1 MHAQLAIS
9 AAARPMPAI
18 MACQQEA
25 DPRVTGKQANL
36 KSMRPQ
42 DLMAVEVDRLLEDV
56 RMAFERDLSTA
67 TRAAGRLAA
76 LLASKLPQQIAAEP
90 ARGGLAPW
98 QKCKVQNYIEDQL
111 ERSILIKDLA
121 KLVSL
126 SSSHFCRAFK
136 ESFGET
142 PHAYIVRARI
152 ERARILMLTTSGSL
166 SEIAFSCGLA
176 DQAHFCRWFRQT
188 IGMTPGAWRRS
199 HAMAAD

>member
-1 MHAQLAIS
+1 MIS
-9 AAARPMPAI
+9 AAARPIQGI
-18 MACQQEA
+18 MACQPGA
-25 DPRVTGKQANL
+25 DPQVADKQAIL
-36 KSMRPQ
+36 KSMRPR
-42 DLMAVEVDRLLEDV
+42 DLMAVEVDKLLDDV
-56 RMAFERDLSTA
+56 RMALERDLGTA

-76 LLASKLPQQIAAEP
+76 LLASKLPQQIATEP

-98 QKCKVQNYIEDQL
+98 QKCKVQNYIEDRL
-111 ERSILIKDLA
+111 EGSILIKDLA

-152 ERARILMLTTSGSL
+152 ERARILMLTTSDSL
-166 SEIAFSCGLA
+166 SEIAYSCGLA

-199 HAMAAD
+199 HAMGA

>member
-1 MHAQLAIS
+1 MHAHLTIS
-9 AAARPMPAI
+9 AAARPIQAI
-18 MACQQEA
+18 LASQQGA
-25 DPRVTGKQANL
+25 DTGATGKQAIL
-36 KSMRPQ
+36 RSMRPQ

-67 TRAAGRLAA
+67 TQAAGRLAA
-76 LLASKLPQQIAAEP
+76 LLASKLPQQISARL

-98 QKCKVQNYIEDQL
+98 QKCKVQNYIEDRL
-111 ERSILIKDLA
+111 EGSILIKDLA

-152 ERARILMLTTSGSL
+152 ERARILMLTTSDSL
-166 SEIAFSCGLA
+166 SQIAFSCGLA

-188 IGMTPGAWRRS
+188 MGMTPGAWRRS
-199 HAMAAD
+199 HAISA

>member
-1 MHAQLAIS
+1 MHAQMTIS
-9 AAARPMPAI
+9 TAARPIPGM
-18 MACQQEA
+18 MACQQGA
-25 DPRVTGKQANL
+25 GPRVAGKQAIVN
-36 KSMRPQ
+36 SMRPQ

-76 LLASKLPQQIAAEP
+76 LLASKLPQQIVAQP

-98 QKCKVQNYIEDQL
+98 QKCKVQNYIEEQL
-111 ERSILIKDLA
+111 EGSILIKDLA

-136 ESFGET
+136 ESFGEA

-152 ERARILMLTTSGSL
+152 ERARILMLTTTDSL
-166 SEIAFSCGLA
+166 SQIAFSCGLA

-199 HAMAAD
+199 HAMGA

>member
-1 MHAQLAIS
+1 MHAQLTIG
-9 AAARPMPAI
+9 AAARSFHGVIASQPG
-18 MACQQEA
+18 
-25 DPRVTGKQANL
+25 TGALLAEKQPVA

-56 RMAFERDLSTA
+56 RMAFTRDLGTA

-76 LLASKLPQQIAAEP
+76 LLASKLPHEAVSGP

-98 QKCKVQNYIEDQL
+98 QKCKVQNYIEDRL
-111 ERSILIKDLA
+111 EGSILIKDLA

-126 SSSHFCRAFK
+126 SASHFCRAFK

-152 ERARILMLTTSGSL
+152 ERARILMLTTSDSL
-166 SEIAFSCGLA
+166 SQIAFSCGLA

-188 IGMTPGAWRRS
+188 MGMTPGAWRRS
-199 HAMAAD
+199 HAIGA

>member
-1 MHAQLAIS
+1 MHAQLTIS
-9 AAARPMPAI
+9 TAARPIQGI
-18 MACQQEA
+18 MACRQGV
-25 DPRVTGKQANL
+25 DPRVTGRQPIP

-56 RMAFERDLSTA
+56 RLAFEHDPSTA

-76 LLASKLPQQIAAEP
+76 LLASNLPQKVAAEP

-98 QKCKVQNYIEDQL
+98 QKCKVQKYIEDQL
-111 ERSILIKDLA
+111 EGSILIKDLA

-136 ESFGET
+136 ESFGEA

-152 ERARILMLTTSGSL
+152 ERARILMLTTSDSL
-166 SEIAFSCGLA
+166 SQIAFSCGLA

-199 HAMAAD
+199 HAMGA

>member
-1 MHAQLAIS
+1 MHAQLTMSAPAI
-9 AAARPMPAI
+9 PIQGI
-18 MACQQEA
+18 MACQQGV
-25 DPRVTGKQANL
+25 DPRAAGKQAIA

-56 RMAFERDLSTA
+56 KMAFGRDLRTA
-67 TRAAGRLAA
+67 TQAAGRLAA
-76 LLASKLPQQIAAEP
+76 LLASKLPHQAAP
-90 ARGGLAPW
+90 GPVRGGLAPW

-111 ERSILIKDLA
+111 EGSILIKDLA

-142 PHAYIVRARI
+142 PHTYIVRARI
-152 ERARILMLTTSGSL
+152 ERARILMLTTPDSL
-166 SEIAFSCGLA
+166 SQIAFSCGLA

-188 IGMTPGAWRRS
+188 MGMTPGAWRRS
-199 HAMAAD
+199 HAIGA

>member
-1 MHAQLAIS
+1 MHAQMTIS
-9 AAARPMPAI
+9 TAARPIQAM
-18 MACQQEA
+18 MACQQGA
-25 DPRVTGKQANL
+25 DPRVTGKQAML

-76 LLASKLPQQIAAEP
+76 LLASKLPQQIVAEP

-98 QKCKVQNYIEDQL
+98 QKCKVQKYIEDQL
-111 ERSILIKDLA
+111 EGSILIKDLA

-136 ESFGET
+136 ESFGEA

-152 ERARILMLTTSGSL
+152 ERARILMLTTSDSL
-166 SEIAFSCGLA
+166 SQIAFSCGLA

-199 HAMAAD
+199 HAMGT